1 MGSEAGRGVRPTV
14 QSVWD
19 DSQATA
25 ELSAKHRDRRA
36 LLQRVLAGFAERA
49 ARLRA
54 FVLPKA
60 SDEKLVAGNHSGDT
74 GEPGASARARRESLL
89 QLAPADT
96 GAIRGPR
103 SRALEADQRQPTPRA
118 PLPQSRDLR
127 AMRPG

>member
-36 LLQRVLAGFAERA
+36 LLQRVLAGFAEQA
-49 ARLRA
+49 TRLRA
-54 FVLPKA
+54 SPLPKA

-74 GEPGASARARRESLL
+74 GEPGASARARTQPLL

-96 GAIRGPR
+96 GVIRGPR
-103 SRALEADQRQPTPRA
+103 SRALEADQRESTPRA
-118 PLPQSRDLR
+118 PMPQSGDPR
-127 AMRPG
+127 AMCPG